1 MSEQQQPVEVEDDE
15 NSCNLIKNSNKS
27 SCYNNNNNGT
37 NSFHQTGLVEKES
50 LMMMDLDLDL
60 DGSWIFD
67 HISTD
72 PTSPFLLS
80 DHPFSPLWPFSD
92 DTTNNNHDDGGGGGA
107 SLSGPVTGVSVPVL
121 PSCDPQSNYDKKQST
136 NEDKK
141 RVPSPFLGMVPL
153 DYSDGSCLIKERM
166 TQALRYFKE
175 STEQHVLAQIWAPVK
190 KGDGYVLTTSGQ
202 PFVLGLNSSGLHQ
215 YRMASVMYM
224 FSVNGESNG
233 GLGLPGRVFQ
243 QKLPEWTPNVQYYS
257 SKEYPR
263 LDYALHYNVQGTLAL
278 PVFEPSGGSCLGVLE
293 LIMTSQKINYAPEV
307 DKVCKALEA
316 VNLKSSEILDHSSI
330 QICNKGR
337 QNALADILEILTL
350 VCETHK
356 LPLAQTWV
364 PCRHRSVLAYG
375 GGLKKSCS
383 SFDGSCMGQVC
394 MSTTDVA
401 YYVVDYHMWGFREAC
416 AEHHLLKGQ
425 GVAGRSF
432 ASQSSCFC
440 EDITKF
446 SKPEYPLVHYARMFG
461 LSSSFAI
468 CLQSSHTGNDNYILE
483 FFMPPN
489 TLEGNN
495 HYTMLDSML
504 STMKKQFRSLKVA
517 SGKELDEEGRSVEV
531 IQASVDGD
539 PDSRIVSVQRSES
552 NIIPCNVTKDGEN
565 GHFDLSGKQIIQKS
579 DAVTNGATVAGSG
592 ATQNGASVSENK
604 DTKKKSERKRGK
616 AEKSISLDVL
626 QQYFAGSLK
635 DAAKSLGVCPTT
647 MKRICRQ
654 HGISR
659 WPSRK
664 INKVNRSLSKLKRVI
679 ESVQGAEGTFTLTSL
694 AKSSLPAGVGS
705 VSWPVNLNGSSP
717 QNSPGSIPSE
727 VRGEFNDDVQ
737 AETIDLPSGGRLQ
750 CEDEYV
756 HLRPGYVPELGDG
769 SNRSK
774 TGSGSR
780 EHSTG
785 TGTGTPTSHVSA
797 QGSPFNANDSPN
809 DKVVSFL
816 GEQCLK
822 VGVSFELAHQPN
834 EETNLPVAFSVPKVV
849 VGAETEE
856 LFGGMLIEDAGSSHD
871 LTNLCQTGGTFLD
884 ERIPEC
890 SWANQPPSDEF
901 FKGSVPTLEEK
912 PQFSSRPEVKT
923 VTVKAT
929 YKEDIIRFRL
939 PLSSGIVKLEE
950 EVSKRVK
957 LDVGMFDLKYLDDDQ
972 EWVLIACDADLQE
985 CVELSRSSGRN
996 IIRLLVQDIMT
1007 NLGSSCES
1015 SG

>member
-1 MSEQQQPVEVEDDE
+1 MSEQQQPVEDDE
-15 NSCNLIKNSNKS
+15 NSNKNNSNKFNINGGNNICATTS
-27 SCYNNNNNGT
+27 SY
-37 NSFHQTGLVEKES
+37 QIGLVERES
-50 LMMMDLDLDL
+50 FMMMDLDLDL

-67 HISTD
+67 HVSTD

-80 DHPFSPLWPFSD
+80 DHPFSPIWPFSD
-92 DTTNNNHDDGGGGGA
+92 DGGNNNDVSA
-107 SLSGPVTGVSVPVL
+107 LSGPVTGVSVPVL
-121 PSCDPQSNYDKKQST
+121 PSCDPQSNNENKQST
-136 NEDKK
+136 SDEKK
-141 RVPSPFLGMVPL
+141 RFPSPLLGFVPL

-190 KGDGYVLTTSGQ
+190 KGDRYVLTTSGQ

-224 FSVNGESNG
+224 FSVDGESSG

-337 QNALADILEILTL
+337 QNALAEILEILTL

-489 TLEGNN
+489 TLDGNN

-504 STMKKQFRSLKVA
+504 ATMKKKFRSLKVA

-531 IQASVDGD
+531 IQPSIDGD
-539 PDSRIVSVQRSES
+539 PDSRIVSVQKSES
-552 NIIPCNVTKDGEN
+552 NVIPCNVTSNGEN

-592 ATQNGASVSENK
+592 GIQNGASVSENK
-604 DTKKKSERKRGK
+604 DAKKKSERKRGK
-616 AEKSISLDVL
+616 AEKSISLEVL

-705 VSWPVNLNGSSP
+705 VSWPVSLNGSSP

-756 HLRPGYVPELGDG
+756 HLQRGYVPELGDD

-785 TGTGTPTSHVSA
+785 TGTGTGTPTSHASGH
-797 QGSPFNANDSPN
+797 GSPFNANDLSPN
-809 DKVVSFL
+809 DQVVSLL

-822 VGVSFELAHQPN
+822 IGVSFESARQPI
-834 EETNLPVAFSVPKVV
+834 EEANLPVAFSVPNIVL
-849 VGAETEE
+849 GAENEE

-871 LTNLCQTGGTFLD
+871 LTNLCQTGGTFPD

-890 SWANQPPSDEF
+890 SWANQPPSDEV
-901 FKGSVPTLEEK
+901 FKGSVPSLEEK

-957 LDVGMFDLKYLDDDQ
+957 LEVGTFDLKYLDDDH

-985 CVELSRSSGRN
+985 CVEVSRSSGRN
-996 IIRLLVQDIMT
+996 IIRLLVQDIMA

>member
-1 MSEQQQPVEVEDDE
+1 MSAVEDEE
-15 NSCNLIKNSNKS
+15 NPKNLQANSSIIKKS
-27 SCYNNNNNGT
+27 SYYNGNGNG
-37 NSFHQTGLVEKES
+37 NSTSFPIRLIEKES

-67 HISTD
+67 QISTD

-80 DHPFSPLWPFSD
+80 DQPFSPLWPFSD
-92 DTTNNNHDDGGGGGA
+92 DNINTDTHNDVSA
-107 SLSGPVTGVSVPVL
+107 LSRQPPGVSVPVL
-121 PSCDPQSNYDKKQST
+121 HSCDPQSNYDNRQST
-136 NEDKK
+136 SDDKK
-141 RVPSPFLGMVPL
+141 RIPSPHLGFVPL

-190 KGDGYVLTTSGQ
+190 KGDRYVLTTSGQ

-224 FSVNGESNG
+224 FSVDGESNG

-278 PVFEPSGGSCLGVLE
+278 PVFEPAGGSCVGVLE

-337 QNALADILEILTL
+337 QNALAEILEILTL

-432 ASQSSCFC
+432 SSQSSCFC

-446 SKPEYPLVHYARMFG
+446 SKPEYPLVHYARLFG

-489 TLEGNN
+489 TLDCNK

-504 STMKKQFRSLKVA
+504 ATMKKQFRSLKVA
-517 SGKELDEEGRSVEV
+517 SGKDLDEEGRSVEV
-531 IQASVDGD
+531 IKASIDGD
-539 PDSRIVSVQRSES
+539 PDSRIVSVQKSES
-552 NIIPCNVTKDGEN
+552 NIIPCTLSRDGEN

-592 ATQNGASVSENK
+592 GVQNGASLSENK
-604 DTKKKSERKRGK
+604 GAKKKSERKRGK
-616 AEKSISLDVL
+616 AEKSISLEVL

-694 AKSSLPAGVGS
+694 ANSSLPAGVGS
-705 VSWPVNLNGSSP
+705 VSWPVSLNGSSP

-727 VRGEFNDDVQ
+727 VRGENNDDGQ
-737 AETIDLPSGGRLQ
+737 TETTDLASGERLQ
-750 CEDEYV
+750 LEDEYV
-756 HLRPGYVPELGDG
+756 HLQREYIQELGDG

-785 TGTGTPTSHVSA
+785 TPTSNASG
-797 QGSPFNANDSPN
+797 QGSPFNANDS
-809 DKVVSFL
+809 SLL
-816 GEQCLK
+816 GEQCLE
-822 VGVSFELAHQPN
+822 VGVSFDLARQPI
-834 EETNLPVAFSVPKVV
+834 EEANLPVAFSVPNVI

-856 LFGGMLIEDAGSSHD
+856 LYGGMLIEDVGSSHD
-871 LTNLCQTGGTFLD
+871 LTNLCQTGGTFPD

-890 SWANQPPSDEF
+890 SWANPPPSDEV
-901 FKGSVPTLEEK
+901 FKGLVPSLEEK
-912 PQFSSRPEVKT
+912 PQFSSRPEVKI

-957 LDVGMFDLKYLDDDQ
+957 LEVGTFDLKYLDDDQ
-972 EWVLIACDADLQE
+972 EWVLMGCDADLQE
-985 CVELSRSSGRN
+985 CVEVSRSSGRN
-996 IIRLLVQDIMT
+996 IIRLLVQDIMA

>member
-1 MSEQQQPVEVEDDE
+1 MSEQQPVEVEDDE
-15 NSCNLIKNSNKS
+15 NSNTLIKNNSNKS
-27 SCYNNNNNGT
+27 CYNMNGNNSIST
-37 NSFHQTGLVEKES
+37 TSSYAVGLVERES
-50 LMMMDLDLDL
+50 FMMMDLDLDL

-72 PTSPFLLS
+72 PTSPFTLS
-80 DHPFSPLWPFSD
+80 DHPFSPIWPFSD
-92 DTTNNNHDDGGGGGA
+92 DGNNNDDVSA
-107 SLSGPVTGVSVPVL
+107 LSGPVTGVSVPAL
-121 PSCDPQSNYDKKQST
+121 PSCDPQSNYDNKQST
-136 NEDKK
+136 SDYRK
-141 RVPSPFLGMVPL
+141 RLPSPLLGLVPL

-190 KGDGYVLTTSGQ
+190 KGDRYVLTTSGQ

-224 FSVNGESNG
+224 FSVDGESNG
-233 GLGLPGRVFQ
+233 DLGLPGRVFQ

-337 QNALADILEILTL
+337 QNALAEILEILTL

-446 SKPEYPLVHYARMFG
+446 SKPEYPLVHYARLFG

-483 FFMPPN
+483 FFMPPS

-504 STMKKQFRSLKVA
+504 ATMKKQFRSLKVA

-539 PDSRIVSVQRSES
+539 PDSRIVSVQKSES
-552 NIIPCNVTKDGEN
+552 NVIPCNVTRAAEN
-565 GHFDLSGKQIIQKS
+565 GHFDLSGKQMIQKS
-579 DAVTNGATVAGSG
+579 EAVTNRATVAGSG
-592 ATQNGASVSENK
+592 GIQNGASVSKNK
-604 DTKKKSERKRGK
+604 DAKKKSERKRGK

-705 VSWPVNLNGSSP
+705 VSWPVSLNGSSP

-737 AETIDLPSGGRLQ
+737 TETIDIPSGGRLQ

-756 HLRPGYVPELGDG
+756 HLQQGYVPELGDG

-785 TGTGTPTSHVSA
+785 TGTPTSNASA

-809 DKVVSFL
+809 DQVVSLL

-822 VGVSFELAHQPN
+822 VGVSFELARQPI
-834 EETNLPVAFSVPKVV
+834 EEANPPVAFSVPNVI

-871 LTNLCQTGGTFLD
+871 LTNLCQTGGTFPD

-890 SWANQPPSDEF
+890 SWVNQLPSDEV
-901 FKGSVPTLEEK
+901 FKGSVPSLEEK

-957 LDVGMFDLKYLDDDQ
+957 LEVGTFDLKYLDDDQ

-996 IIRLLVQDIMT
+996 IIRLLVQDIMA